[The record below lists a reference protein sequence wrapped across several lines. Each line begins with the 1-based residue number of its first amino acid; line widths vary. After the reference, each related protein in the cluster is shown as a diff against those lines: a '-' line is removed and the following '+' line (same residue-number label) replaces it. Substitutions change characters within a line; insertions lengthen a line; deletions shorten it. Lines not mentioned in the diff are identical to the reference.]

1 MAMEPTIQCGR
12 HFALHAKL
20 TGSRFEDVC
29 LGDAEFDN
37 VSLARAKLHNIDLSD
52 ITVTAAQIGG
62 ASFKHVGLP
71 PGSPGKQRPLRF
83 EEADLN
89 GSTLLN
95 CDLSGV
101 KIEKCNIQGMT
112 IDGVSVA
119 DLLAAYK
126 QQRPDFPL
134 CQDI

>member
-1 MAMEPTIQCGR
+1 MEPTIKCGK
-12 HFALHAKL
+12 HLALHAKL

-37 VSLARAKLHNIDLSD
+37 VSLVRAKLHNINLSD

-62 ASFKHVGLP
+62 ATFKHIGLP
-71 PGSPGKQRPLRF
+71 PGSTGKQRPLRF

-89 GSTLLN
+89 GTTILK

-101 KIEKCNIQGMT
+101 KMEKCNTDGMT
-112 IDGVSVA
+112 IDGIPVA
-119 DLLAAYK
+119 DMMAAYTRDRK
-126 QQRPDFPL
+126 
-134 CQDI
+134 

>member
-1 MAMEPTIQCGR
+1 MDPTIHSGK

-37 VSLARAKLHNIDLSD
+37 VSLVRAKFHNINLSD
-52 ITVTAAQIGG
+52 IIVTAAHLGG
-62 ASFKHVGLP
+62 ATFKHIGLP
-71 PGSPGKQRPLRF
+71 DESQGKQRPLRF

-89 GSTLLN
+89 GTTILN

-112 IDGVSVA
+112 IDGLLVT
-119 DLLAAYK
+119 DLLAACK
-126 QQRPDFPL
+126 KKK
-134 CQDI
+134 